1 MPITGFSVRMRPVVL
16 RAFGFAALW
25 SMLTG
30 GNPADLMAGVAAI
43 LAASWTS
50 LRLLPPGRSR
60 WRPASLARLGVRFLY
75 QSVIAG
81 ADVARRALDPRL
93 PLAPGFVVYPV
104 GLPPGPAR
112 SMFTT
117 LVSLLPGTVPTGAD
131 ARSPL
136 LVHCLDAEQPVTAQ
150 LAAEEAMFA
159 RVIAEAPSDG

>member
-25 SMLTG
+25 SMLAG
-30 GNPADLMAGVAAI
+30 GNSADLMAGLAAI

-50 LRLLPPGRSR
+50 WRLLPPGRSR

-93 PLAPGFVVYPV
+93 PLTLGFVAYPV
-104 GLPPGPAR
+104 GLPAGPAR
-112 SMFTT
+112 NAFTA
-117 LVSLLPGTVPTGAD
+117 LISLLPGTVPVGTD
-131 ARSPL
+131 PRSQL
-136 LVHCLDAEQPVTAQ
+136 LVHCLDVEQPVTAQ
-150 LAAEEAMFA
+150 LAAEETVFA
-159 RVIAEAPSDG
+159 RVIVEAPSDG